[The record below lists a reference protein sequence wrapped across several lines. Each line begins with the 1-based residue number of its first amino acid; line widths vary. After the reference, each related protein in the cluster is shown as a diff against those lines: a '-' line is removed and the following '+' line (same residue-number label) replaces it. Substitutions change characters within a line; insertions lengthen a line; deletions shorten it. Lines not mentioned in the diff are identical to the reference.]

1 MGLKSP
7 FYVSNSLINN
17 LVQPRHLEVTR
28 SEGDWFGYVE
38 KIEAIRYLEHGKRL
52 QMIETT
58 VDAPGIDTQE
68 DLDEAIANFKKM
80 NS

>member
-38 KIEAIRYLEHGKRL
+38 KIEAIALTMMHYIALTLRY
-52 QMIETT
+52 
-58 VDAPGIDTQE
+58 
-68 DLDEAIANFKKM
+68 NFSKK
-80 NS
+80 

>member
-1 MGLKSP
+1 MGP
-7 FYVSNSLINN
+7 
-17 LVQPRHLEVTR
+17 LER
-28 SEGDWFGYVE
+28 VE

-68 DLDEAIANFKKM
+68 DLDKAIGNFKKL